1 MRRSHLSSVAA
12 AVAAVLASSQAAYS
26 QDQAVAQEPATEP
39 AAIEEIVVTAQK
51 REESLQDVPLSVAAF
66 TGETMAK
73 AGIDSVLEL
82 PRLVPN
88 LMLNRGSQVSN
99 LRMSI
104 RGVGAPGNSAM
115 DPSVGTFVDG
125 VYVPRP
131 GSLVASFNDMAG
143 VEVLRGPQGT
153 LFGRNATVGG
163 ILFRTADPTGDLGGS
178 IEAQAGNYG
187 MQKYSGM
194 INVPAGD
201 RLSFRLAGLYDSID
215 GYAKNRFDGKTF
227 GDRDTTAGRLG
238 MKWDITDSLDWTVK
252 VDYSKIGGDGQIE
265 TEIDPAT
272 LTAVSTARLTAFTGG
287 NPPDLYDP
295 FDRRSNQRIYG
306 HLDDKNWGVTSN
318 LSWDLPGGY
327 TVRLL
332 GGYRDWQN
340 DQVDGDVVWTPLDLV
355 SRTGAYDS
363 TSQSYELQLISPT
376 DQLFGG
382 RLDYVAGLYYFQEDF
397 AIGETLGFGSQLC
410 STFVPAPPAANA
422 ACVASPNKA
431 NAAVLDFSQD
441 ASNYAVYAQANIGI
455 TDTVDFVLGGRWT
468 KDEKTG
474 SFVQTINNPFANAL
488 RLRSA
493 ENQKLSVSDDEF
505 TYRAGLNWKL
515 NPDLL
520 LFTSY
525 STGYKSG
532 GFNSG
537 GGWRAPT
544 LPPLNREFKKE
555 TSDNIEV
562 GVKSTLAG
570 GAARLNATLFRMNL
584 SDFQDRAFDGTSFNV
599 INAGN
604 LRNQGLE
611 LDGDLAVTDS
621 LRLFAALGYLD
632 SEFTQYPNAS
642 CLPYPSQVNPACVQ
656 NLKGKRPVYTPEY
669 QGSMGAQV
677 EGDFGNHNLGYA
689 FRTDLS
695 YTDTTN
701 INSINDNNP
710 QGIQTSTTLLS
721 MRYSLLFGERRNY
734 TLSVFGDNL
743 TNEGYCAFK
752 TAQVLDT
759 NIGTTATGRGLRDPV
774 TGGTVMRCGVA
785 PPRTYGVSIKA
796 AF

>member
-1 MRRSHLSSVAA
+1 MRCIRSSSVAA
-12 AVAAVLASSQAAYS
+12 AVAAVLASSQPAFAQDEAA
-26 QDQAVAQEPATEP
+26 QGAEAQAGG
-39 AAIEEIVVTAQK
+39 IEEIVVTAQK
-51 REESLQDVPLSVAAF
+51 RTENLQNVPLSVAAF
-66 TGETMAK
+66 SGETMAK
-73 AGIDSVLEL
+73 AGIDSVVDL

-88 LMLNRGSQVSN
+88 LLLNRGNQVSN

-125 VYVPRP
+125 IYVPRP

-163 ILFRTADPTGDLGGS
+163 ILFRTTDPTGNLGGS
-178 IEAQAGNYG
+178 VEAQAGNYG

-194 INVPAGD
+194 INLPAGD
-201 RLSFRLAGLYDSID
+201 KLSFRLAGLYDSID
-215 GYAKNRFDGKTF
+215 GYARNRLDGKTF
-227 GDRDTTAGRLG
+227 GNRDTAAGRLG
-238 MKWDITDSLDWTVK
+238 MKWDITDTLNWTVK
-252 VDYSKIGGDGQIE
+252 VDYSKIGGDGQVE

-272 LTAVSTARLTAFTGG
+272 LTATSRARLTAFTGG

-295 FDRRSNQRIYG
+295 FDRKSNQLIYG
-306 HLDDKNWGVTSN
+306 HLDDKNWGVASN
-318 LSWDLPGGY
+318 LSWDLAGGY

-332 GGYRDWQN
+332 SGYRDWQN

-363 TSQSYELQLISPT
+363 KSQSYELQLISPT

-397 AIGETLGFGSQLC
+397 AIGETLSFGSDLC
-410 STFVPAPPAANA
+410 NKFVPAPAGAHA
-422 ACVASPNKA
+422 ACVSSPNKA
-431 NAAVLDFSQD
+431 NAAVLDFNQN
-441 ASNYAVYAQANIGI
+441 ASNYAVYAQANVGL
-455 TDTVDFVLGGRWT
+455 TDRLDLVFGGRWT
-468 KDEKTG
+468 KDDKSG
-474 SFVQTINNPFANAL
+474 SFVETINNPFANL
-488 RLRSA
+488 LKLRSP
-493 ENQKLSVSDDEF
+493 ENQKLSVNDDDF

-537 GGWRAPT
+537 GGWRSPT

-555 TSDNIEV
+555 TSDNIEL
-562 GVKSTLAG
+562 GVKSTLADG
-570 GAARLNATLFRMNL
+570 KLRLNATAFRMNL
-584 SDFQDRAFDGTSFNV
+584 NDFQDRAFDGTSFNV

-611 LDGDLAVTDS
+611 LDGDVRATDAI
-621 LRLFAALGYLD
+621 RLFGALGYLD
-632 SEFTQYPNAS
+632 SEFTKYPNAS
-642 CLPYPSQVNPACVQ
+642 CLPYPAQVNPACVQ
-656 NLKGKRPVYTPEY
+656 DLKGKRPVYTPKY
-669 QGSMGAQV
+669 QGSVGAQV
-677 EGDFGNHNLGYA
+677 EGNFDSHNLGYA

-701 INSINDNNP
+701 INSINDNNQ
-710 QGIQTSTTLLS
+710 QGIQGSTTLLS
-721 MRYSLLFGERRNY
+721 MRYSLLFGERHHY

-743 TNEGYCAFK
+743 TNQGYCAFK
-752 TAQVLDT
+752 TAQVLDNT
-759 NIGTTATGRGLRDPV
+759 LGLRDPV
-774 TGGTVMRCGVA
+774 SGGTVMRCGVA

>member
-1 MRRSHLSSVAA
+1 MRCIRSSSVAA
-12 AVAAVLASSQAAYS
+12 AVAAVFASSQPAFA
-26 QDQAVAQEPATEP
+26 QDQTAPVAEAPAGG
-39 AAIEEIVVTAQK
+39 IEEIVVTAQK
-51 REESLQDVPLSVAAF
+51 RTENLQDVPLSVAAF
-66 TGETMAK
+66 SGETLAK
-73 AGIDSVLEL
+73 AGIDSVVDL

-88 LMLNRGSQVSN
+88 LMLNRGNQVSN

-125 VYVPRP
+125 IYVPRP

-163 ILFRTADPTGDLGGS
+163 ILFRTTDPTSNLGGS
-178 IEAQAGNYG
+178 VEAQAGNYG

-201 RLSFRLAGLYDSID
+201 KLSFRLAGLYDSVD
-215 GYAKNRFDGKTF
+215 GYAKNRLDGKTF
-227 GDRDTTAGRLG
+227 GSRDTTAGRLG
-238 MKWDITDSLDWTVK
+238 MKWDITDTLNWTVK
-252 VDYSKIGGDGQIE
+252 VDYSKIGGDGQVE

-272 LTAVSTARLTAFTGG
+272 LTATSIARLTAFTHG

-295 FDRRSNQRIYG
+295 FDRKSNQRIYG
-306 HLDDKNWGVTSN
+306 HLDDKNWGVASN
-318 LSWDLPGGY
+318 LSWDLAGGY

-332 GGYRDWQN
+332 SGYRDWQN

-363 TSQSYELQLISPT
+363 KSQSYELQLISPT

-397 AIGETLGFGSQLC
+397 GIGETLGFGSQLC

-422 ACVASPNKA
+422 SCVASPNKA
-431 NAAVLDFSQD
+431 NAAVLDFNQS
-441 ASNYAVYAQANIGI
+441 ASNYAVYAQANVGL
-455 TDTVDFVLGGRWT
+455 TDGLDLVLGGRWT
-468 KDEKTG
+468 KDDKSG
-474 SFVQTINNPFANAL
+474 SFVETINNPYANAL
-488 RLRSA
+488 KLRSA
-493 ENQKLSVSDDEF
+493 ENQKLSVSDDDF

-537 GGWRAPT
+537 GGWRSPT

-555 TSDNIEV
+555 TSDNIEL
-562 GVKSTLAG
+562 GVKSTLADG
-570 GAARLNATLFRMNL
+570 KLRLNATAFRMNL
-584 SDFQDRAFDGTSFNV
+584 NDFQDRAFDGTSFNV
-599 INAGN
+599 LNAGN

-611 LDGDLAVTDS
+611 FDGEVQATDAI
-621 LRLFAALGYLD
+621 RLFGALGYLD
-632 SEFTQYPNAS
+632 SEFTKYPNAS
-642 CLPYPSQVNPACVQ
+642 CLPYPAQVNPACVQ
-656 NLKGKRPVYTPEY
+656 DLKGKRPVYTPKY
-669 QGSMGAQV
+669 QGSVGAQV
-677 EGDFGNHNLGYA
+677 DGNFASHNLGYA

-701 INSINDNNP
+701 INSINDNNK
-710 QGIQTSTTLLS
+710 QGIQSSTTLLS
-721 MRYSLLFGERRNY
+721 MRYSLLFGERHNY

-743 TNEGYCAFK
+743 TDQGYCAFK

-759 NIGTTATGRGLRDPV
+759 SIGTAATGRGLRDPV